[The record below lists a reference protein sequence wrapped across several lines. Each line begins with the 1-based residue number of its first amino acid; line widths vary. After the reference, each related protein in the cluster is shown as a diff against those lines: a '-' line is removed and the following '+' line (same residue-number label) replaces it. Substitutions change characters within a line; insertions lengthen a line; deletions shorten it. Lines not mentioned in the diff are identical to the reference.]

1 MAMQARSRYGTYL
14 DLNQRQSLALTSRL
28 DALLVCEVASVTVR
42 AARFLIAAAN
52 SLRVRAA
59 TVLAGLQLAASVSC
73 EIRR

>member
-1 MAMQARSRYGTYL
+1 M

-28 DALLVCEVASVTVR
+28 DALLVCKVASVTVR
-42 AARFLIAAAN
+42 AARFLIAAAD